1 MCSLYIPPKRI
12 IFSGGGMRV
21 IAYLGVLQVLEEKK
35 LLKHVREFCGV
46 SAGAF
51 VALMMALKYNINTI
65 KRFCFEYDFTNV
77 RTLEPE
83 SILEFTET
91 FGLDTGERLQQLI
104 EKILKHK
111 NLPPKTTFKSVPNLR
126 IWVSDLQTTT
136 LIEFSSTKTP
146 DIEITF
152 ALRASMAFPIY
163 FVPLKHP
170 ETGHLLAD
178 GGIYDNYPILSLTP
192 QEQQETIGIVFEWGK
207 LPIEIPDLG
216 KYVSLLFT
224 GYYIPAYQS
233 LIQQHRNKTIVIPCS
248 EFPALNFEASIE
260 EKEGLVNHG
269 RKATLTFLKGRPYK
283 GRRLSVS

>member
-1 MCSLYIPPKRI
+1 MYIPPRRI
-12 IFSGGGMRV
+12 LFSGGGMRV

-51 VALMMALKYNINTI
+51 VALMMALKYNLNTI
-65 KRFCFEYDFTNV
+65 KRFCFEYNFTNV

-91 FGLDTGERLQQLI
+91 FGLDTGGRLQLLI

-111 NLPPKTTFKSVPNLR
+111 NLPPKATFKSIPNLR
-126 IWVSDLQTTT
+126 VWVSDLQTSS
-136 LIEFSSTKTP
+136 LVEFSSVKTP

-207 LPIEIPDLG
+207 LPIQIPDLT
-216 KYVSLLFT
+216 KYISLLFT

-248 EFPALNFEASIE
+248 EFPALNFEATVE

-269 RKATLTFLKGRPYK
+269 REATLIFLKGTPYK